1 MTDKD
6 KEMSFLDHLEVFRW
20 HLIRAAVAIL
30 FFTIIAFIYKDIVFD
45 VILLGPKRTDF
56 LTYRILCEISQY
68 LGLGDALCLRDSPFS
83 LMNISMSGQFST
95 HITTSIFA
103 GFIIA
108 FPYVLWEIWRFIS
121 PALHSNENSMAK
133 GVVFFSSILFLIGI
147 LFGYYVIA
155 PLSINF
161 LGSYQVSS
169 SVANQINLSSFVSTV
184 TTVSFANGIIFEL
197 PILVYFLTKIG
208 LLTPD
213 FMRVYRKHSMVVILI
228 LSAIITPP
236 DITSQVLVSL
246 PLIILYEFSIK
257 ISERVIKNQENAPGE
272 SKSIF

>member
-208 LLTPD
+208 FLTPD

-257 ISERVIKNQENAPGE
+257 ISERVIKNQEN
-272 SKSIF
+272 I

>member
-20 HLIRAAVAIL
+20 HLIRAAIAIL

-68 LGLGDALCLRDSPFS
+68 LGLGDTLCLRDSPFS

-257 ISERVIKNQENAPGE
+257 ISERVIKNQEY
-272 SKSIF
+272 I

>member
-1 MTDKD
+1 MTDID

-257 ISERVIKNQENAPGE
+257 ISERVIKNQEN
-272 SKSIF
+272 I

>member
-20 HLIRAAVAIL
+20 HLIRAAIAIL

-83 LMNISMSGQFST
+83 LMNISMSGQFSS

-257 ISERVIKNQENAPGE
+257 ISERVIKNQEN
-272 SKSIF
+272 IQR

>member
-1 MTDKD
+1 MTEKD

-20 HLIRAAVAIL
+20 HLIRAAIAIL

-68 LGLGDALCLRDSPFS
+68 LGLGDTLCLRDSPFS

-257 ISERVIKNQENAPGE
+257 ISERVIKNQENIQG
-272 SKSIF
+272 

>member
-20 HLIRAAVAIL
+20 HLIRAAIAIL

-68 LGLGDALCLRDSPFS
+68 LGLGDTLCLRDSPFS

-257 ISERVIKNQENAPGE
+257 ISERVIKNQENLQR
-272 SKSIF
+272 